1 MKKALLL
8 SVCLVAALGARA
20 QVFPVVDENLYR
32 GYDPTFRPD
41 SRLMQ
46 HHSASTKRKG
56 QAKAAT
62 TLPDHVNNATAM
74 WFPPTF
80 NQVGNSCGASSRI
93 GYMLTYEWNAFHL
106 TNASLLENSMPAH
119 FQYPFSYDGLS
130 KDQMAIYVGYPDGAH
145 YGGVDVSS
153 IYGAY
158 EVEANDAGWMQGYDN
173 WYNAMLHRITGTSN
187 FPQSSHTAE
196 GAEAIKWWLFNHN
209 GDTTWPEVE
218 DENGRHIVGGI
229 CGTGFGYFYA
239 LHPKKRRKASGAKP
253 GLKFEKTSRHRSR

>member
-158 EVEANDAGWMQGYDN
+158 EVEANDAG
-173 WYNAMLHRITGTSN
+173 
-187 FPQSSHTAE
+187 
-196 GAEAIKWWLFNHN
+196 
-209 GDTTWPEVE
+209 
-218 DENGRHIVGGI
+218 
-229 CGTGFGYFYA
+229 
-239 LHPKKRRKASGAKP
+239 
-253 GLKFEKTSRHRSR
+253 